1 MLRQQKARA
10 NGYIFICLGR
20 NLEKKNKKLKGWG
33 PGD

>member
-10 NGYIFICLGR
+10 NGYNFIYLER
-20 NLEKKNKKLKGWG
+20 NLENKNKKLKGWG